1 MTGERQW
8 RLGDDLATYDNLLDP
23 ITFDDLILALHCNV
37 KKEDINEDAVRR
49 ELTEIWEE
57 RKADMMA
64 LVEKNMDLIIKHS
77 AEYYRDE

>member
-1 MTGERQW
+1 MAEREW
-8 RLGDDLATYDNLLDP
+8 RLGEDLATYDNLLDP

-37 KKEDINEDAVRR
+37 KKEDIDEDAVRS